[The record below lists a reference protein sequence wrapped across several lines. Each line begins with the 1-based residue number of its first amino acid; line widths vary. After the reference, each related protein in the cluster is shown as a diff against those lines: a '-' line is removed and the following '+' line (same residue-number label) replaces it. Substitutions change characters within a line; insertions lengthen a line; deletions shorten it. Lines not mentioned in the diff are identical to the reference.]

1 MNNNIYTKES
11 LNVLAEELLE
21 FYSDEA
27 NWFLKDWFISKS
39 IPFEYCKEMCK
50 KSPAFNEAVL
60 RAKDIMES
68 RLVKKLIDKG
78 WATAG
83 IQFLLKNV
91 IGYQDVSKVDVTT
104 VELKPKVLDELR
116 TKYFRK

>member
-1 MNNNIYTKES
+1 MNDNIYTKAS
-11 LNVLAEELLE
+11 LDILAGDLIEW
-21 FYSDEA
+21 YSDEA

-39 IPFEYCKEMCK
+39 IPFDYCKKMCE
-50 KSPAFNEAVL
+50 KSSDFKEAVS

-104 VELKPKVLDELR
+104 VELKPKVLDDLKN
-116 TKYFRK
+116 KYFRK